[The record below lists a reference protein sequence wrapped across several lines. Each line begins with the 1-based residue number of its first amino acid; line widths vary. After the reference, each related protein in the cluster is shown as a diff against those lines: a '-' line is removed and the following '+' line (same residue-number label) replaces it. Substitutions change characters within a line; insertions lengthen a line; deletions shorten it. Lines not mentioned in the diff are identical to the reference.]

1 MMKKMGISKLSSQEK
16 KRIEEAEKSYRKM
29 WEEIKPFIKERK
41 IKQYS
46 TTGEWKISSYEL

>member
-1 MMKKMGISKLSSQEK
+1 MMKKKKISKLSPHEK
-16 KRIEEAEKSYRKM
+16 KRIEEAEKSYQKM
-29 WEEIKPFIKERK
+29 WKEIKPFIKERK

>member
-1 MMKKMGISKLSSQEK
+1 MIKMKVDKLSLHGK
-16 KRIEEAEKSYRKM
+16 KRFEEAKKSYQKM
-29 WEEIKPFIKERK
+29 WEEIKPFIKKRK

>member
-1 MMKKMGISKLSSQEK
+1 MKKMEISKLSPKEK
-16 KRIEEAEKSYRKM
+16 NNIEEAEKNYRKM

-46 TTGEWKISSYEL
+46 TTGEWKISSYES